1 MKLSGEGHAVM
12 SQKRH
17 DEPRAK
23 KMTKGISDLSE
34 KVANISPVKRAFFL
48 ALVAVLSALL
58 STYASWNLKILLVN
72 GTPVQP
78 GIYFGLVLSFG
89 VFWWITRR
97 KSDLFTVLAV
107 TTVAWILAH
116 QTAYQM
122 YEFIDGELVRIQKHV
137 APDYS
142 APIGIGPQ
150 VPYVLAM
157 CGATGGLVGS
167 FVTGAGISLVS
178 KGFYGG
184 GNWAR
189 TILIGTITGTLL
201 ESAVDAGTAPRS
213 LPVHVGSFLP
223 LFLVW
228 QCSVAASIGYGLTA
242 RNESRLVDQI

>member
-1 MKLSGEGHAVM
+1 MM

-17 DEPRAK
+17 DEPKAK
-23 KMTKGISDLSE
+23 KMTKSISDLSE
-34 KVANISPVKRAFFL
+34 KVANISPVKRAFVL
-48 ALVAVLSALL
+48 AFVAVLSALL
-58 STYASWNLKILLVN
+58 STYASWNSKILLIN

-89 VFWWITRR
+89 VFCWITRR

-116 QTAYQM
+116 QAAYQM
-122 YEFIDGELVRIQKHV
+122 FEFIDGELVRIQKQV
-137 APDYS
+137 APDS
-142 APIGIGPQ
+142 APIGIAPIADQ

-157 CGATGGLVGS
+157 CGAIGGLVGS
-167 FVTGAGISLVS
+167 LVTGAGISFVS

-201 ESAVDAGTAPRS
+201 KSALDAGTAPRT
-213 LPVHVGSFLP
+213 PVHVGSFLP

-228 QCSVAASIGYGLTA
+228 QCSVAASIGYGLNA
-242 RNESRLVDQI
+242 RHDQE

>member
-1 MKLSGEGHAVM
+1 MPMKLSGEGHAVM

-34 KVANISPVKRAFFL
+34 KVANISPVKRAFVL

-58 STYASWNLKILLVN
+58 STYASWNWKSLLVN

-78 GIYFGLVLSFG
+78 GLYFGLVLSFG
-89 VFWWITRR
+89 VFCWITRR
-97 KSDLFTVLAV
+97 KPDLFTVLAV
-107 TTVAWILAH
+107 TTVGWILAH
-116 QTAYQM
+116 QTAYHM
-122 YEFIDGELVRIQKHV
+122 YEFIDGSGRL
-137 APDYS
+137 P
-142 APIGIGPQ
+142 PQ

-189 TILIGTITGTLL
+189 TILIGTLTGTLL

-242 RNESRLVDQI
+242 RNDRD